1 MTAAARTGATQWDL
15 WSTTARL
22 VVTDSAVLDDAR
34 ELCEGVLTGIG
45 RVASR
50 FDADSELRSLS
61 DDGRPHPVS
70 PLLSDLIA
78 EALAASAASG
88 GAVDPTVGAT
98 LIDLGYDRDISLLE
112 DADGRM
118 VARVRRVR
126 GWRSVRLTGDTLT
139 LPPGVILDLGAT
151 AKASAADRCARA
163 VAARFGVGALV
174 ALGGDIA
181 TAGHGPGP
189 DWQITVQD
197 VASDRPE
204 QVRLPSGWAMSTSST
219 RRRTWTVCDAAS
231 DASVQHHLIDPRTSR
246 PVQDTWSSVTA
257 VARTCLAANT
267 ATTGAMVLGITGQ
280 DWLRRIGVPARAL
293 TLDGRVV
300 RFGGWGHQAVAA

>member
-1 MTAAARTGATQWDL
+1 MTAATEWDL

-22 VVTDSAVLDDAR
+22 VVTDAAVLDDAR
-34 ELCEGVLTGIG
+34 DLCEGVLTGIG

-50 FDADSELRSLS
+50 FDPASELRSLS
-61 DDGRPHPVS
+61 DDGRPQAIS

-98 LIDLGYDRDISLLE
+98 LIDLGYDRDISLLPT
-112 DADGRM
+112 ADGRM

-126 GWRSVRLTGDTLT
+126 GWRTVRLVGDILT
-139 LPPGVILDLGAT
+139 VPPGVVLDLGAT

-163 VAARFGVGALV
+163 VAARFGTGALI

-181 TAGHGPGP
+181 TSGRGPGLG
-189 DWQITVQD
+189 WQVTVRD
-197 VASDRPE
+197 MDDDEPE

-219 RRRTWTVCDAAS
+219 RRRTWSVCDAAS
-231 DASVQHHLIDPRTSR
+231 DASMQHHLIDPRTSR
-246 PVQDTWSSVTA
+246 PVRDTWASVCA

-267 ATTGAMVLGITGQ
+267 ATTGAMVLGTTGQ
-280 DWLRRIGVPARAL
+280 GWLHRIGVPARAL
-293 TLDGRVV
+293 AHDGRVV
-300 RFGGWGHQAVAA
+300 RFGGWGHQELAA